1 MNKTIEYKKKGVPR
15 TKKILSKIAIYFLVI
30 LVLLIFFIPI
40 YWILTTSLKS
50 SADVFQYSWF
60 FKPTISNYK
69 EVLNKGNFK
78 HCYMNSSLIAI
89 LSTLLSIIIGFPTAY
104 ALSRFNIKGKDNLA
118 FWILSLRM
126 IPPIVVALPF
136 FIIYIKLG
144 LYDSLMGMILVY
156 VAFNLPFVIWML
168 RGFIEEIPKEIE
180 EAALVDGCSHKD
192 IIFRVTLPLSMTGI
206 SATATLCFIFI
217 WNEFLF
223 ALTLTGVG
231 RRTVTVAV
239 YNFIGFTEILWGQM
253 SAASLLVSIPIII
266 FGILVRK
273 YLVSGLT
280 LGAIKE

>member
-1 MNKTIEYKKKGVPR
+1 VNKTIEYKKKGVPR